1 MFSWTWKTSSLIK
14 YSSFMS
20 DLFPYYYF
28 VSPVRIYC
36 FLQAAFRS
44 LLSVHKTLACLW
56 HLYVSFDVR
65 RWFDRHNIDIFLTL
79 DKSLLVLWANVSC
92 AVFPVNDRFSLFV
105 LVCRRMLH
113 WCMMLCT
120 WWPLLCSSLSRSLSA
135 HYSATDTSPG
145 VLETA
150 SWPSSKR

>member
-1 MFSWTWKTSSLIK
+1 
-14 YSSFMS
+14 MS
-20 DLFPYYYF
+20 DLFLYYYF

-36 FLQAAFRS
+36 FLQAVFRS
-44 LLSVHKTLACLW
+44 LLSVHKTLAVKYSG
-56 HLYVSFDVR
+56 HAYGMKYANLYVSFDVR
-65 RWFDRHNIDIFLTL
+65 RWFELHDIDISLTL
-79 DKSLLVLWANVSC
+79 NKSLLVVRANVSC

-135 HYSATDTSPG
+135 HYSATDTSHG